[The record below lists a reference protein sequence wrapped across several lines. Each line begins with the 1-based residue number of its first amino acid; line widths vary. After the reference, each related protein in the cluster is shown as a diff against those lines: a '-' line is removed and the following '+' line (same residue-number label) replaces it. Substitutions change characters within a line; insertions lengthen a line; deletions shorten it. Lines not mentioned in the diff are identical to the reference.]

1 MVSEGLKSNSALTTL
16 NLDCDDK
23 EEYKWKMIND
33 KNDKNEIN
41 REPYWSRRSKDDK

>member
-1 MVSEGLKSNSALTTL
+1 MISEVLKSNSTLTK
-16 NLDCDDK
+16 LDLSRDEK
-23 EEYKWKMIND
+23 EEYKWKMIM